1 MTDSAHC
8 VVVDAQQGIDSVLV
22 ATLGSTYEKGIIN
35 VRDALTLV
43 R

>member
-1 MTDSAHC
+1 MAYRSHC